1 MRLAL
6 MYRTL
11 LVVIVLGFACRGNDA
26 GPVDGPGNTID
37 SPGSGSNPGSGSG
50 SGSACTSYTA
60 GPIASMRMGTKS
72 GCFELDNVVTTALTA
87 STTNPHLFVEDSAA
101 GPFSAMMTE
110 CESHSTTHPCSVAS
124 TVTGLAMGHSVTVK
138 GTYIKTKSTTFEEFF
153 IDTVT
158 DNGATTAIP
167 AATATLA
174 DIERGGSNAGLR
186 FQYVS
191 VNIPAGQELEMYDFT
206 PVEFTDSA
214 ATSCPFVTGFGMIP
228 KGMGTVATA
237 QCVGSGSA
245 ATQPGGVATPS
256 ANEVLFGTD
265 FFKTFEV
272 DPDCK
277 CARTPSV
284 EPTTTSTYSGTL
296 KGMLLFDVPFNGTMG
311 YYYIEPTTAAD
322 APIANT
328 AAP

>member
-26 GPVDGPGNTID
+26 GPVDGPSNTID
-37 SPGSGSNPGSGSG
+37 GPGSGSG
-50 SGSACTSYTA
+50 SNMGSACTSYTM
-60 GPIASMRMGTKS
+60 GTIASMRMGTKS

-87 STTNPHLFVEDSAA
+87 STTNPHLFVEDAAA
-101 GPFSAMMTE
+101 GPFSAMLTQ
-110 CESHSTTHPCSVAS
+110 CESHSMTHPCSVAA
-124 TVTGLAMGHSVTVK
+124 TVAGLAIGHSVTVK

-191 VNIPAGQELEMYDFT
+191 VNIATADALEMYDFT

-228 KGMGTVATA
+228 KSAAGATVASA

-245 ATQPGGVATPS
+245 ATQPPGVTTPS
-256 ANEVLFGTD
+256 ANEVLFATD

-284 EPTTTSTYSGTL
+284 EPETTSKLSGTL

-311 YYYIEPTTAAD
+311 YYYVDPTTATD
-322 APIANT
+322 APIT
-328 AAP
+328 PTVAP